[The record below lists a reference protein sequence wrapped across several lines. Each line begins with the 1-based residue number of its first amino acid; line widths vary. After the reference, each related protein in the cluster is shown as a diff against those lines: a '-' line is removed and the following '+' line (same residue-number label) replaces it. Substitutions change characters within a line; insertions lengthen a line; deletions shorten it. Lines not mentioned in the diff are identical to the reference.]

1 MADFQGVTYMKL
13 EDDSIFLSLSKSKLY
28 FLKTLLV
35 PKCFLKGF
43 FAQSKKFLKWNINHL
58 WGKKKKK
65 SSYVSVFSQI
75 WISLQLNSF
84 KCFKQVCLTSPRG
97 GYSME
102 TNGWIENKN
111 KNLHLLEDEVLRYPD
126 LKEDSTCCSVWGVNC
141 IVGSRS
147 LKGDR
152 WQLSGI
158 STYTLGVSR
167 TTFTATFDLYALL

>member
-1 MADFQGVTYMKL
+1 MKTRYLIICLEMCFQVFSKIFFFFASSAERQVMADFQGVTYMKL

-58 WGKKKKK
+58 WGKKKKI

-102 TNGWIENKN
+102 TNG
-111 KNLHLLEDEVLRYPD
+111 
-126 LKEDSTCCSVWGVNC
+126 
-141 IVGSRS
+141 
-147 LKGDR
+147 
-152 WQLSGI
+152 
-158 STYTLGVSR
+158 
-167 TTFTATFDLYALL
+167 